1 MNIFSNIFKKKEKK
15 QVGGMEDFMTLIRV
29 YFQSVLASNFGITNL
44 ASLPDLLAFK
54 RSLHIATVNNK
65 LGLGEKKACSKM
77 LMDLYG
83 IDEYFFKEIDKS
95 IKKSCKNANDIRNY
109 MIAFQGFSQEI
120 IMLMSNRLNLKIRI
134 PGFMRKL
141 LRKVT
146 DKEVHEVLTNN
157 IWSDDT
163 TRRSAAA
170 IKRYQQM
177 LGFSE
182 QWIQDYVFNIIIL
195 AKKEPKPSDEE
206 IQKAEQ
212 KLKK

>member
-1 MNIFSNIFKKKEKK
+1 MSFFSNIFKKKEKNN
-15 QVGGMEDFMTLIRV
+15 VGGMEDFMTLIRV

-44 ASLPDLLAFK
+44 AMLPDMAAFK
-54 RSLHIATVNNK
+54 RSLHVATLNNK

-77 LMDLYG
+77 LIDIYG
-83 IDEYFFKEIDKS
+83 LNEEFFQEIDKS
-95 IKKSCKNANDIRNY
+95 IKKNCKNPNDIRNY

-120 IMLMSNRLNLKIRI
+120 IMLMSNRLNLKMRI
-134 PGFMRKL
+134 PNFLGGL
-141 LRKVT
+141 LKRVT
-146 DKEVHEVLTNN
+146 NNEVHEVLTNN
-157 IWSDDT
+157 NWSDDN
-163 TRRSAAA
+163 TRRSAAS

-182 QWIQDYVFNIIIL
+182 KWIQNYVYNIIIL

-206 IQKAEQ
+206 LQKAEQ